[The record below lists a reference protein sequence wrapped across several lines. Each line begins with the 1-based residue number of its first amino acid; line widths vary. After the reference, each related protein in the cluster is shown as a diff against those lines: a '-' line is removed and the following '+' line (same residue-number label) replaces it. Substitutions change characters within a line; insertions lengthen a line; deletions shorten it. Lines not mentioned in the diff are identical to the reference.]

1 MSSAL
6 LPPLI
11 AAIEP
16 IAAYNARTPSPNKHA
31 DHCAALINAIGD
43 FADAVEDEE
52 KSRAAQPNWRAIV
65 GQMVACLE
73 FPPSTNPLVLRIER
87 HLAQPHL
94 QARAAWPRAQRMIA
108 AEIKSHH
115 LGLPDYLK

>member
-6 LPPLI
+6 LPALI

-16 IAAYNARTPSPNKHA
+16 IAAYNARTPAPNKHA

-43 FADAVEDEE
+43 FADAVENEG
-52 KSRAAQPNWRAIV
+52 KARAAQPNWQAIAL
-65 GQMVACLE
+65 QMIAHLE
-73 FPPSTNPLVLRIER
+73 FPPRTNPLILRIER

-94 QARAAWPRAQRMIA
+94 QARAAWPRAQRMMA

-115 LGLPDYLK
+115 LGLPNYLK